1 VDLLQLSKAAAPSL
15 VKHSS
20 ISLSR
25 LVDAVLGKPLDKS
38 EQTSAW
44 DVRPLSTAQLD
55 YAAKDAYVLTVLF
68 DAALA
73 CLPDGQHAGLLA
85 TVGQASLMY
94 LPVTQ
99 QPVQGAAASCE
110 PCVGC

>member
-1 VDLLQLSKAAAPSL
+1 
-15 VKHSS
+15 VKLSS

-25 LVDAVLGKPLDKS
+25 LVDALLGKPLDKS

-44 DVRPLSTAQLD
+44 DVRPLSNPQLD

-68 DAALA
+68 DAVLA
-73 CLPDGQHAGLLA
+73 RLPQGMHAELLA
-85 TVGQASLMY
+85 AVAKTSLMH

-99 QPVQGAAASCE
+99 EAAGVEAASCE
-110 PCVGC
+110 PSVGS